1 MKNIIKQSWVSYVQ
15 RTVIVIT
22 LTLTFTSLL
31 IMFVIQPVVAQVDSI
46 KDQTIGIMSFANVNG
61 TEASEWIGSG
71 ITETLMSD
79 LNIRLGLTVVDLG
92 ALSQALGSDNVGD
105 GSVINDVSA
114 LELSRA
120 MEANWLITG
129 SYELMDNELL
139 ITARL
144 YVVDTGVILK
154 AVRVNGVV
162 NELFTLQDQVV
173 ALFETQLRSND
184 VPLSAIARNE
194 SVPPDL
200 SQSSVVQPPDTESSI
215 DPGLASVSVTTLPP
229 GRLEGV
235 VLRSNASP
243 PPVPPEVVSRNA
255 AGRPTVRAVRLASP
269 LNIDGQ
275 LNETVYQTVPAIS
288 GFIQAEPL
296 AGSPASDPTEAW
308 LFFGPEHVYVS
319 FKCWESQ
326 LDRLVA
332 NVTERDG
339 NVVQGDFVAFALDTF
354 YDRRTSVVFT
364 IGAGG
369 GLMDG
374 QTTDESQY
382 SGDWNPIW
390 DVAVGRFD
398 GGWIVEAA
406 VPFTSLRYRSG
417 REQVWG
423 IQMRRDTQWR
433 NEISFLSPIPNVL
446 AMQGLMMTSF
456 AGTLVGVE
464 VPESSGGNLEIKPY
478 AISELSSDWTTTPQ
492 LSNKHRGDIGVDIK
506 YGITTNLTAD
516 LTVNTDFAQ
525 VEADTQQINLTRFSL
540 FFPEKREF
548 FLENQGL
555 FTFGGAGTRVA
566 GGLRLMFPSC
576 FIVARSE

>member
-1 MKNIIKQSWVSYVQ
+1 MKNTIKQSWVSYIQ

-22 LTLTFTSLL
+22 LTLTLTSLL
-31 IMFVIQPVVAQVDSI
+31 IMCVIQPVVAQVGSI
-46 KDQTIGIMSFANVNG
+46 EDQTIGIMSFANVNG
-61 TEASEWIGSG
+61 AEASEWIGSG

-79 LNIRLGLTVVDLG
+79 LNIGLGLTVVDLG
-92 ALSQALGSDNVGD
+92 ALSQALGSNNASD

-120 MEANWLITG
+120 IEANWLITG
-129 SYELMDNELL
+129 SYELMDNELF

-154 AVRVNGVV
+154 VVRVNGLV
-162 NELFTLQDQVV
+162 NEVFTLQDQVV

-184 VPLSAIARNE
+184 VSLSEIARNE
-194 SVPPDL
+194 SVPPPDL

-215 DPGLASVSVTTLPP
+215 DLGRVSIPVTTLPP
-229 GRLEGV
+229 GGLEGV

-255 AGRPTVRAVRLASP
+255 EGRPTVRAVRLSSP

-275 LNETVYQTVPAIS
+275 LNETVYQTVSPIS
-288 GFIQAEPL
+288 GFTQSEPL

-390 DVAVGRFD
+390 DVEVGRFD
-398 GGWIVEAA
+398 GGWTIEAA
-406 VPFTSLRYRSG
+406 IPFTSLRYRSG
-417 REQVWG
+417 DEQVWG
-423 IQMRRDTQWR
+423 VNVERLNRWK
-433 NEISFLSPIPNVL
+433 NELSFL
-446 AMQGLMMTSF
+446 
-456 AGTLVGVE
+456 
-464 VPESSGGNLEIKPY
+464 
-478 AISELSSDWTTTPQ
+478 TPMPQ
-492 LSNKHRGDIGVDIK
+492 PH
-506 YGITTNLTAD
+506 
-516 LTVNTDFAQ
+516 
-525 VEADTQQINLTRFSL
+525 
-540 FFPEKREF
+540 
-548 FLENQGL
+548 
-555 FTFGGAGTRVA
+555 
-566 GGLRLMFPSC
+566 
-576 FIVARSE
+576 